1 MADRPLN
8 RGTRRNVRSRR
19 GAAKAPTSAA
29 ITQGREGSATIEPPR
44 QLSRE
49 ETTMQDGTKAQ
60 EVFNEATSKAL
71 ETMTFWA
78 EANQRVMHELVEL
91 SAGTAKE
98 SIRLYAELQQGAIDA
113 IREGQAAA
121 IRWQAGWQEAPK
133 DPVQWYQKTLAEGVD
148 GAQKWFR
155 MMETNAQTVTR

>member
-1 MADRPLN
+1 PTTHDHNSDP
-8 RGTRRNVRSRR
+8 TRRS
-19 GAAKAPTSAA
+19 SD
-29 ITQGREGSATIEPPR
+29 
-44 QLSRE
+44 L
-49 ETTMQDGTKAQ
+49 TMQDGTKAQ

-113 IREGQAAA
+113 IREGRSEEHTSELQS
-121 IRWQAGWQEAPK
+121 R
-133 DPVQWYQKTLAEGVD
+133 VD
-148 GAQKWFR
+148 L
-155 MMETNAQTVTR
+155 VC

>member
-1 MADRPLN
+1 
-8 RGTRRNVRSRR
+8 
-19 GAAKAPTSAA
+19 
-29 ITQGREGSATIEPPR
+29 
-44 QLSRE
+44 
-49 ETTMQDGTKAQ
+49 MQDGTKAQ

-155 MMETNAQTVTR
+155 MMETPARGSRRRSAPW